1 MFMTT
6 SRTDLPDHFLQ
17 TLVTELD
24 GSDILGI
31 ILGGSHA
38 RGDAGPYS
46 DVDVALLVK
55 EDVQPPPK
63 RFFYRDGY
71 LVSIASKS
79 IAGIR
84 EEMSRPN
91 RAIFVV
97 PGLRGARVLLD
108 KDGSVGNL
116 LRDID
121 AFVWELLQSAA
132 DRYAS
137 YTIMALAEQIHKIL
151 AETPRGNEL
160 ALAYATAKL
169 LSGLTEAVAAQRGV
183 LVKSDNTYY
192 RQVEAVAGPEWAK
205 HHRIVTGVDAE
216 VGGSTHAKA
225 RALAAV
231 RLYRETVE
239 LLRPVMERAHLAVAE
254 RAVQIAE
261 ADVDLGL

>member
-1 MFMTT
+1 MTT
-6 SRTDLPDHFLQ
+6 SKAALIEDVLRMF
-17 TLVTELD
+17 VTELD
-24 GSDILGI
+24 GPGIIGI

-38 RGDAGPYS
+38 RGDAGSYS
-46 DVDVALLVK
+46 DVDIALFVK
-55 EDVQPPPK
+55 ANVQPPPK
-63 RFFYRDGY
+63 QFFYRHGY
-71 LVSIASKS
+71 LVSIASKT
-79 IAGIR
+79 IAGIQ

-97 PGLRGARVLLD
+97 PGLRGARILLD

-121 AFVWELLQSAA
+121 AFVWEPLQSAA

-137 YTIMALAEQIHKIL
+137 YTIMALAEQVHKVL
-151 AETPRGNEL
+151 SETPRGNEL

-169 LSGLTEAVAAQRGV
+169 LSGLTEAVAVQRGV

-192 RQVEAVAGPEWAK
+192 GQVEAVAGPEWAK
-205 HHRIVTGVDAE
+205 HHRIVAGVDVE
-216 VGGSTHAKA
+216 VGSAMPIRA

-231 RLYRETVE
+231 RLYRETLR
-239 LLRPVMERAHLAVAE
+239 LLRPAMEPAHLAVAE

-261 ADVDLGL
+261 ADAGLGL

>member
-1 MFMTT
+1 V
-6 SRTDLPDHFLQ
+6 SRADITEDFLK
-17 TLVTELD
+17 TLITELD
-24 GSDILGI
+24 GPNILGI
-31 ILGGSHA
+31 VLGGSHA

-46 DVDVALLVK
+46 DVDVALFVK
-55 EDVQPPPK
+55 DNAQPPPK
-63 RFFYRDGY
+63 QFFYRDGY
-71 LVSIASKS
+71 LVSIAAKS

-97 PGLRGARVLLD
+97 PGLRGARILLD

-121 AFVWELLQSAA
+121 AFVWEPLQSAA

-137 YTIMALAEQIHKIL
+137 HTMMALAEQVHKVL
-151 AETPRGNEL
+151 SETFRGNEL

-169 LSGLTEAVAAQRGV
+169 LTGLTEAVAVQRGV
-183 LVKSDNTYY
+183 RVKSDNTYY
-192 RQVEAVAGPEWAK
+192 GQVEAVAGPEWAK
-205 HHRIVTGVDAE
+205 HHRIVTGVDTE
-216 VGGSTHAKA
+216 VGGATPAKT

-239 LLRPVMERAHLAVAE
+239 LLRSSMEPAHLTVAE

-261 ADVDLGL
+261 ADADLGL

>member
-1 MFMTT
+1 M
-6 SRTDLPDHFLQ
+6 SRTDLPKHFLQ
-17 TLVTELD
+17 TLVTQLD
-24 GSDILGI
+24 GPGILGI

-46 DVDVALLVK
+46 DVDIALFVK
-55 EDVQPPPK
+55 ADTQPPPK
-63 RFFYRDGY
+63 QLFYRDGY

-84 EEMSRPN
+84 EDLSRPN

-97 PGLRGARVLLD
+97 PGLRGARILLD

-116 LRDID
+116 FRDID
-121 AFVWELLQSAA
+121 GFIWEPLQSAA

-137 YTIMALAEQIHKIL
+137 YTMMTLAEQVHKIL
-151 AETPRGNEL
+151 SETPRGNEL

-169 LSGLTEAVAAQRGV
+169 LSGLTEAVAVQRGV

-192 RQVEAVAGPEWAK
+192 GQVEAVAGPEWTK
-205 HHRIVTGVDAE
+205 YHRIAAGVDAE
-216 VGGSTHAKA
+216 VGGATPARS

-239 LLRPVMERAHLAVAE
+239 LLRSSMESVHLAVAE
-254 RAVQIAE
+254 CAVEIAE
-261 ADVDLGL
+261 ADADLGL